1 MWRATVASN
10 LPGHHEKGDR
20 DAWVLDR
27 LARFMWE
34 IGAFGELHAT
44 TTQETSEAKEILVIC
59 MSVDP
64 ESWVWFSAW
73 ACVESET
80 MGHGRLR
87 SLAGRETDPSCT
99 PLVCMGYASRQHW
112 PRVDQSHCDAGGAVK
127 SRNSWAQT
135 SDAHFQASGDC
146 VQDQS
151 AVWMECFDAHSR
163 FICFACSHLGSV
175 VVLLQALFLFEPTVP

>member
-1 MWRATVASN
+1 MKPIALHSSTNGQCGGPLLLRIYPPTTKKATGT
-10 LPGHHEKGDR
+10 PR
-20 DAWVLDR
+20 FIDR

-44 TTQETSEAKEILVIC
+44 TTQETSEAKGILVTC

-99 PLVCMGYASRQHW
+99 PLCVWASL
-112 PRVDQSHCDAGGAVK
+112 RVNTDLALTSLIAMLAGRLSPETPGLRLRMLT
-127 SRNSWAQT
+127 SRHLVT
-135 SDAHFQASGDC
+135 ASKTNQLSG
-146 VQDQS
+146 
-151 AVWMECFDAHSR
+151 
-163 FICFACSHLGSV
+163 
-175 VVLLQALFLFEPTVP
+175 